1 MVTRVISSSITGVE
15 GVCVDVEAFIAR
27 GIPAFDI
34 VGLASA
40 SIKESKDRVRAALI
54 TSGYRMPPA
63 RITVNLSP
71 ADIKKEGTAFDLPI
85 ALSILQESRQLDM
98 PKLTNTLLLG
108 ELSLNGE
115 LVPINSCLPMVISA
129 LQRGIS
135 NVIVPFDNANELNC
149 LENAHIFPAKTL
161 REAAEHLSDIKP
173 IDELQ
178 QKDYEELLH
187 SQSFTND
194 LSQVKG
200 QFMAR
205 AGLEL
210 AAAGG
215 HNMLMIGAPGSGKTM
230 LARCLPSIL
239 PTMSYQEALETTK
252 IHSRA
257 GMLVSGGGLICQ
269 RPFRAPHHTASS
281 ASIIGGGR
289 LAMPGEISLAHNGV
303 LFLDEFPEFD
313 RKLIE
318 ALRQPLEDGIISVS
332 RVGARETYPANVML
346 VASMNPCPCGNYGSK
361 VKKCTCSP
369 SAIASYLSRIS
380 GPMLDRMDIQVEMDA
395 VSIEDIRS
403 SQEPESSASV
413 AKRVQRARKIQ
424 EARYKDLPIH
434 CNAQLDAGLI
444 EQFCKIDSE
453 SEKLLHNAIARY
465 GLSLRGYS
473 RALKLARTLAD
484 IDEEKDISSDHIL
497 RALQFRNLEGK
508 FWGK

>member
-1 MVTRVISSSITGVE
+1 MVTRAISSSIIGVE

-40 SIKESKDRVRAALI
+40 AVKESKDRVRAALI

-85 ALSILQESRQLDM
+85 ALSILHESKQINM
-98 PKLTNTLLLG
+98 PELSNTLLLG

-129 LQRGIS
+129 LQRGVG
-135 NVIVPFDNANELNC
+135 NVIVPYGNANELNC
-149 LENAHIFPAKTL
+149 LENAHIFPARTL
-161 REAAEHLSDIKP
+161 REVAEHLARIKL
-173 IDELQ
+173 IEELR
-178 QKDYEELLH
+178 QKNYEELLH
-187 SQSFTND
+187 SQSFNND
-194 LSQVKG
+194 LAQVKG

-215 HNMLMIGAPGSGKTM
+215 HNMLMIGTPGSGKTM

-239 PTMSYQEALETTK
+239 PAMSYQEALETTK

-289 LAMPGEISLAHNGV
+289 LAKPGEISLAHNGV

-313 RKLIE
+313 KKLIE
-318 ALRQPLEDGIISVS
+318 ALRQPLEDGVISVT
-332 RVGARETYPANVML
+332 RVGAREVYPANIML
-346 VASMNPCPCGNYGSK
+346 IASMNPCPCGNFGSK

-369 SAIASYLSRIS
+369 NAISSYLSRIS

-395 VSIEDIRS
+395 VSLDDIRS
-403 SQEPESSASV
+403 SQEPESSAEV
-413 AKRVQRARKIQ
+413 AKRVLKARKTQ
-424 EARYKDLPIH
+424 EERYKDLAIH
-434 CNAQLDAGLI
+434 CNAQLDSALI
-444 EQFCKIDSE
+444 ERFCKIDTKC
-453 SEKLLHNAIARY
+453 EKLLHNAIERY

-484 IDEEKDISSDHIL
+484 LSDEANISAEHIL

-508 FWGK
+508 FWR

>member
-161 REAAEHLSDIKP
+161 REAAEHLADIKP

-178 QKDYEELLH
+178 QKNYEELLH

-346 VASMNPCPCGNYGSK
+346 VASMNVATTYLIQSNDLNK
-361 VKKCTCSP
+361 VK
-369 SAIASYLSRIS
+369 
-380 GPMLDRMDIQVEMDA
+380 
-395 VSIEDIRS
+395 
-403 SQEPESSASV
+403 V
-413 AKRVQRARKIQ
+413 A
-424 EARYKDLPIH
+424 
-434 CNAQLDAGLI
+434 
-444 EQFCKIDSE
+444 
-453 SEKLLHNAIARY
+453 
-465 GLSLRGYS
+465 
-473 RALKLARTLAD
+473 
-484 IDEEKDISSDHIL
+484 
-497 RALQFRNLEGK
+497 
-508 FWGK
+508 